1 MKQAGLMRQYR
12 EARKAPPKVTYVDR
26 DCCVTVGTSAV
37 HQMYHEWHELV
48 VRLDVWHLMQ
58 CFARGV
64 TTDSHQ
70 LYGLFMARL
79 SFAIFEWDAEDVA
92 RLREA
97 EQSVE
102 GREAHIKLSGKEL
115 ARQEVLDAFW
125 TLTDTMGVPLIDR
138 AHMEEIWSTQ
148 RRHLDCIQDPEGV
161 ELYTRTGEVTKGGVK
176 LPVFRCARGS
186 TSLESFHLHQCRFIP
201 GKSFHCIYRFCFCCF
216 FSLLSLTLC
225 SVPRPCLNVFQVQLR
240 VMSTDTDEG
249 FEEEEEPEEIR
260 LLAHHSALLQKPHCV
275 PDVGEASSSQSGPH
289 HPPPDHNR
297 IEVQQAELE
306 EEEDEVIGPDGHPGY
321 DHLVALAHALVELPS
336 CALDHPASVPER

>member
-1 MKQAGLMRQYR
+1 MERVEMKQAGLMRQYR

-201 GKSFHCIYRFCFCCF
+201 GTTAS
-216 FSLLSLTLC
+216 
-225 SVPRPCLNVFQVQLR
+225 
-240 VMSTDTDEG
+240 
-249 FEEEEEPEEIR
+249 
-260 LLAHHSALLQKPHCV
+260 
-275 PDVGEASSSQSGPH
+275 DVH
-289 HPPPDHNR
+289 
-297 IEVQQAELE
+297 
-306 EEEDEVIGPDGHPGY
+306 GH
-321 DHLVALAHALVELPS
+321 
-336 CALDHPASVPER
+336 